1 MLHTA
6 VVCII
11 GVIIGILIGVSFGA
25 KIRTEIK
32 AGFDNLARTVETELK
47 ALAVVIKSKV

>member
-6 VVCII
+6 VVGII
-11 GVIIGILIGVSFGA
+11 GVTIGILIGVSFGA